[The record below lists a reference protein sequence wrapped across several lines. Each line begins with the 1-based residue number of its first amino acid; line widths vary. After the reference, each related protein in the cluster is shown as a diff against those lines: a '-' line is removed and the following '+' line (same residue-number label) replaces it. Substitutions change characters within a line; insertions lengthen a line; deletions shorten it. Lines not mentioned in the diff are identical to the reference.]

1 MKSILKLGIVLTL
14 YATVA
19 CVGLA
24 FVYSATAKIIAQRQQ
39 ADLEAALKELFPDG
53 DSFRDIS
60 GELTSPDPLVG
71 FEVQYEVKRGD
82 AVIGVAVRASGAS
95 YGGPVVIL
103 SGLGSDGTVSG
114 VKILESSDTP
124 GLGANASSPNYFV
137 DRARGL
143 TFYGQFAGK
152 SVDDPFEVK
161 GDVAAITAS
170 TITSRAVTGVVKASS
185 AAAAAWLAANPRA
198 GYTGPAFTIVSE

>member
-1 MKSILKLGIVLTL
+1 MKNILKLGIVLTL

-24 FVYSATAKIIAQRQQ
+24 FVYSATAKIIAQRQE
-39 ADLEAALKELFPDG
+39 ADLEAALKDLFPEG
-53 DSFRDIS
+53 DSFRDIT
-60 GELTSPDPLVG
+60 GELTSPDPQVG
-71 FEVQYEVKRGD
+71 FEVQYEVTREG

-103 SGLGSDGTVSG
+103 SGLGSDGKVSG
-114 VKILESSDTP
+114 VKILETSDTP

-152 SVDDPFEVK
+152 SVGDPFEVK

-185 AAAAAWLAANPRA
+185 SAAAAWLAANPQA
-198 GYTGPAFTIVSE
+198 GYTGPGLMVSE

>member
-39 ADLEAALKELFPDG
+39 ADLEAALKDLFPEGDG
-53 DSFRDIS
+53 FRDIT
-60 GELTSPDPLVG
+60 GELSSPDPQVK
-71 FEVQYEVKRGD
+71 FEVQYEIKRGD
-82 AVIGVAVRASGAS
+82 AVIGVAIRASGAS

-103 SGLGSDGTVSG
+103 SGVGSDGTISG
-114 VKILESSDTP
+114 VKILETSDTP
-124 GLGANASSPNYFV
+124 GLGANASSPSYFV
-137 DRARGL
+137 DRSRGI
-143 TFYGQFAGK
+143 TFYGQFTGK
-152 SVDDPFEVK
+152 SVRDPFEVK

-170 TITSRAVTGVVKASS
+170 TITSRAVAGVVKASS
-185 AAAAAWLAANPRA
+185 AAAAVWLAANPEA
-198 GYTGPAFTIVSE
+198 GYTGPAVSQ